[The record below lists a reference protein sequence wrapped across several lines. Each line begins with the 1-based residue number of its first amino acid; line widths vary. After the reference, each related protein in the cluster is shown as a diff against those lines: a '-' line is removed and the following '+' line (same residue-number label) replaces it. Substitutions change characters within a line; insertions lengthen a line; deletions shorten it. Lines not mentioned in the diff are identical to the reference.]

1 MREFFEQER
10 SRFSISIC
18 GATVMTEPTDASGD
32 DISLDELLPWVEF
45 GCWTALVLAPI
56 LYYVNGPSVSS
67 DQAVVRTGLV
77 IVAALGTAIL
87 RVVNWRRGRAEW
99 DVDHH

>member
-1 MREFFEQER
+1 
-10 SRFSISIC
+10 
-18 GATVMTEPTDASGD
+18 MTGPTQASGD
-32 DISLDELLPWVEF
+32 DLSRAELLPWLEF

-77 IVAALGTAIL
+77 IVAALGAALL
-87 RVVNWRRGRAEW
+87 RFVNWRRGRAER
-99 DVDHH
+99 DIDHH

>member
-1 MREFFEQER
+1 M
-10 SRFSISIC
+10 S
-18 GATVMTEPTDASGD
+18 EPTEIGDD
-32 DISLDELLPWVEF
+32 DISLDELLPWLEF

-77 IVAALGTAIL
+77 IVAALSAAML
-87 RVVNWRRGRAEW
+87 RFVNLRRKRAVKEKG
-99 DVDHH
+99 DQ

>member
-1 MREFFEQER
+1 M
-10 SRFSISIC
+10 S
-18 GATVMTEPTDASGD
+18 EPTDTTED
-32 DISLDELLPWVEF
+32 DVSSDELLPWLEF

-77 IVAALGTAIL
+77 VLAAVGAIAL
-87 RVVNWRRGRAEW
+87 RVVNWRRGSS
-99 DVDHH
+99 